1 MDDIQKLSSVILANN
16 YLNSNYQDDFK
27 QSNNK

>member
-1 MDDIQKLSSVILANN
+1 MDALQKLSSVILANN
-16 YLNSNYQDDFK
+16 YLNLNYQDDFK